1 MCHYVHLRVY
11 CRKALRLSDELHARC
26 FCFNPC
32 MICVISGSPEDFKSQ
47 LHKDRFGK
55 HLIFISHWN
64 EIDKSVPFVE
74 IPFSTK
80 PYKCMYVCQIQ
91 CTCCFS
97 CILILLVCEL
107 LENDL
112 SSGCVPSL
120 LKQEGCFFCVCA
132 CFPPCGNHLSD
143 MRKPSWLILNSN
155 QNGFSDFSLQQVF
168 ASGQSWCWIL
178 YIPLTVFWDLQVVC
192 PHLCHL

>member
-1 MCHYVHLRVY
+1 MCHYVHVRICY
-11 CRKALRLSDELHARC
+11 RKALRLSNELHALC

-47 LHKDRFGK
+47 LHKDRFEK

-64 EIDKSVPFVE
+64 EIDKSVPFIE

-80 PYKCMYVCQIQ
+80 PYKCMYVFQIQ

-107 LENDL
+107 LENDFIQWL
-112 SSGCVPSL
+112 RTVIVKARRLLLLCLCMLPS
-120 LKQEGCFFCVCA
+120 
-132 CFPPCGNHLSD
+132 
-143 MRKPSWLILNSN
+143 M
-155 QNGFSDFSLQQVF
+155 
-168 ASGQSWCWIL
+168 GQS
-178 YIPLTVFWDLQVVC
+178 PLRHAQAFLTHFKQ
-192 PHLCHL
+192 

>member
-1 MCHYVHLRVY
+1 MCHYVHLHIY
-11 CRKALRLSDELHARC
+11 YRKVLGLSNELHALC

-32 MICVISGSPEDFKSQ
+32 MICVISCSPEDFKSQ
-47 LHKDRFGK
+47 LHKDRFEK

-97 CILILLVCEL
+97 CIAGVWVTWKWLIQWLRTVIVKTRRLLL
-107 LENDL
+107 LCLCML
-112 SSGCVPSL
+112 SS
-120 LKQEGCFFCVCA
+120 
-132 CFPPCGNHLSD
+132 
-143 MRKPSWLILNSN
+143 M
-155 QNGFSDFSLQQVF
+155 
-168 ASGQSWCWIL
+168 GQS
-178 YIPLTVFWDLQVVC
+178 PLRHAQAFLTHFK
-192 PHLCHL
+192 